1 LLVIDDEPGLVR
13 LVRRHAERH
22 GIDTFH
28 AETGLAGFQAAL
40 SHHPDLI
47 LLDLH
52 LPDVYGLT
60 LLRQLKADPRTAHI
74 PVVAWSG
81 ADATN
86 MSRQAIGATAYFD
99 KTNLKEVVEKL
110 FAFITNARGR

>member
-1 LLVIDDEPGLVR
+1 LLVIDDEPGLLR

-22 GIDTFH
+22 GIQVIDADT
-28 AETGLAGFQAAL
+28 GQVGFEAAL
-40 SHHPDLI
+40 SRGPQLI

-52 LPDVYGLT
+52 LPDVHGLS

-81 ADATN
+81 ADAIE
-86 MSRQAIGATAYFD
+86 MASRAVGACAYFD
-99 KTNLKEVVEKL
+99 KTNVKEVVEQI
-110 FAFITNARGR
+110 FAFIPDT